1 MLLPALI
8 FAVIMG
14 LVIFEVYDKAILSSI
29 GAVLM
34 IATGVID
41 FETAIHSIEFETI
54 ILLMSMMLLVEVSRE
69 SGIFNWLTV
78 KMAKFS
84 NGNPLLI
91 FLLFS
96 FTTAFL
102 SAFLDNVTTIVLIV
116 PVTIA
121 LVKGMGLDPKPYVL
135 SEIIF
140 SNIGGTLTLI
150 GDPPNILIAGYSGLS
165 FSAFIT
171 NLWMPVFATLIL
183 ITGIIVATH
192 WKQHFK
198 PISTNLRKLFL
209 TSILIRK
216 ITYKFFSE
224 ELDIKFMLKSI
235 FAITITIT
243 SFLLQK
249 QIGINVGVLAFSG
262 ALLLLVIAKK
272 EVEFEHSIKNV
283 EWSTLLFFC
292 GLFVMVGAIEHVG
305 LLEKISEFIIGVSS
319 GSYVTLLL
327 TVLWVAGFTS
337 MILDNIPF
345 VALMLPVIVSIQ
357 GQLDPGLNQSLL
369 WWALSLGACFGGN
382 GTIIGASANVIGV
395 DLAKK
400 DGVNISFLEFF
411 KYGFPIT
418 MLSLVVSSFYL
429 YFRVSL

>member
-1 MLLPALI
+1 MLLPAII
-8 FAVIMG
+8 FAIIMS
-14 LVIFEVYDKAILSSI
+14 LVVFEVYDKAILSSI

-34 IATGVID
+34 IFTGVIN
-41 FETAIHSIEFETI
+41 FETAIHSIDFETI
-54 ILLMSMMLLVEVSRE
+54 LLLMSMMLLVEVSRE
-69 SGIFNWLTV
+69 SGVFNWLTV

-121 LVKGMGLDPKPYVL
+121 LVKGMGLDPKPYVI
-135 SEIIF
+135 SEIMF

-150 GDPPNILIAGYSGLS
+150 GDPPNILIAGESQLS
-165 FSAFIT
+165 FLQFIS
-171 NLWMPVFATLIL
+171 NLWMPVFSTLIL
-183 ITGIIVATH
+183 LAGIMIATH
-192 WKQHFK
+192 WKNFK

-209 TSILIRK
+209 TSVLIRK
-216 ITYKFFSE
+216 ITYRFFSE
-224 ELDIKFMLKSI
+224 ELNIKFMLKSVA
-235 FAITITIT
+235 AITITII

-249 QIGINVGVLAFSG
+249 KIGVNVGVIAFSG

-283 EWSTLLFFC
+283 EWSTLLFFS

-305 LLEKISEFIIGVSS
+305 LLEKISEFILNVSS
-319 GSYVTLLL
+319 GSYLTLLL
-327 TVLWVAGFTS
+327 TILWVAGFVS

-345 VALMLPVIVSIQ
+345 VALMLPVIVGIQ
-357 GQLDPGLNQSLL
+357 QTLDPALNQNLL

-400 DGVNISFLEFF
+400 DNVNISFLQFF
-411 KYGFPIT
+411 KYGFPISI
-418 MLSLVVSSFYL
+418 LSLLVSSLYL
-429 YFRVSL
+429 MFRVTL